1 MDTFGNMI
9 LNLWQIVDG
18 KTLSYGYSNNSIP
31 EKLRQFQIEF
41 RYHLVNY
48 INSQNIVSKQFLD
61 LCIENMQNI
70 SREDLSF
77 YTPSLPI
84 FK

>member
-18 KTLSYGYSNNSIP
+18 KTLSYGYSNNFIP

-48 INSQNIVSKQFLD
+48 INSQSIVSKQFLD

-70 SREDLSF
+70 SQEDLSF
-77 YTPSLPI
+77 YIPSLPI